1 LSTAVLAA
9 VAVTLTIAPA
19 GNSRLQ
25 VPLASAP
32 PVEPAIEQVIPP
44 TLDVTVPL
52 AELLPEPMV
61 RR

>member
-1 LSTAVLAA
+1 LSTAPLAA
-9 VAVTLTIAPA
+9 VAVTLTIEPA
-19 GNSRLQ
+19 GKARLH

-32 PVEPAIEQVIPP
+32 PVEPAIEHDIPP

-52 AELLPEPMV
+52 AELLPEPIV